1 MIIVKGLRRTR
12 SSRGLR
18 RFWRSRGRRQQTKI
32 VNGEKL
38 NSTTLG
44 LDDCRDSPIHEL
56 GREERMWVH
65 NSVTPSTPS
74 PTNNSVTPFP
84 REFLGL
90 PSVHLPA

>member
-1 MIIVKGLRRTR
+1 MMIIVKGLRRTK
-12 SSRGLR
+12 SSRGLQ

-56 GREERMWVH
+56 GREERMWMH
-65 NSVTPSTPS
+65 NP
-74 PTNNSVTPFP
+74 VTPFP